1 MTCLTVFGTLT
12 LDLGIK
18 NNVTMGTQLI
28 IQNFLSQ
35 NLKPH
40 WDKAASE
47 LKGKVKL
54 GAVDATVH
62 SGPNVLKLF

>member
-1 MTCLTVFGTLT
+1 
-12 LDLGIK
+12 
-18 NNVTMGTQLI
+18 MGKQLI
-28 IQNFLSQ
+28 ILNFSSQ
-35 NLKPH
+35 SLKPH

-62 SGPNVLKLF
+62 SGPNVIKLFRAWIY

>member
-1 MTCLTVFGTLT
+1 
-12 LDLGIK
+12 
-18 NNVTMGTQLI
+18 MGKQLI
-28 IQNFLSQ
+28 ILNFSSQ
-35 NLKPH
+35 SLKPH